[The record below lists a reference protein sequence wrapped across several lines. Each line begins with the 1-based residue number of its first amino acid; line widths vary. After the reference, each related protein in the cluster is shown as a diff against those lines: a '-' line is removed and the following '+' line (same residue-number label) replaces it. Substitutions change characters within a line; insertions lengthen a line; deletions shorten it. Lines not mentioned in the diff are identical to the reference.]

1 VLRVFDDASN
11 SKDTKKRQMF
21 FLIAAIATLYASYIW
36 LCGNTHLIKVI
47 RAVYPTMDTLILA
60 DKVIMITCAAISF
73 ATALVG
79 FKLFPAIVESF
90 QHFELGSDGKI
101 VHAENYLIEAVEL
114 VKESILMVS
123 DRNIVLKA
131 NEVSK
136 NLFGAKVVGT
146 PIGNYIHPDDAMMF
160 DDAVVRVANSYSFTP
175 ATIELRIRQP
185 QRGVDCT
192 PKSQSTTRIIASR
205 RLISDS
211 RVYATDDSA
220 GKNSPGTT
228 PSFRLRNMSSFRGA
242 KRESDEFTWIEI
254 TMCKGKQ
261 TNDNGG
267 FEYDLKMVCR
277 DIDDRKKRAL
287 YQTLMEGTEERGRIN
302 ESKLRYLSC
311 IAHDLKTPLQSFTY
325 LLDLLSHS
333 DLHEEQ
339 REYVEHANV
348 AIDLMK
354 LTISQTMD
362 ISKALTGAKLSP
374 RRTTVFIS
382 SVLQRVKIIIN
393 GYGKSVPVSFE
404 VAPDVCDEIITD
416 EEWLWQMLLNLLT
429 NACKYTDKG
438 SIKVRLSVTAEQLM
452 SDKGATEK
460 YSGLPPL
467 LMNNITPDMLLC
479 EVIDTGEPLPSTFYP
494 SCQDRLI
501 LCLCALLAMFFRC
514 GYQPR
519 KDSTHFQRL
528 RTSPGG
534 PSNWHGPGAVRCAHA
549 CRGPARHLRRAA
561 QLRVCHRHRHR
572 AVVRHPLPPRCDL
585 LVVYREP
592 RATHP
597 GKTVLPARPAR

>member
-1 VLRVFDDASN
+1 MLRVFDDASN
-11 SKDTKKRQMF
+11 SKDSKKRQMF

-47 RAVYPTMDTLILA
+47 RAVYPSMDSLLLA
-60 DKVIMITCAAISF
+60 DKVIMITCAGISF

-123 DRNIVLKA
+123 DQNIVLKA

-146 PIGNYIHPDDAMMF
+146 LIGSYIHPDDAMMF

-185 QRGVDCT
+185 QRGLTDST
-192 PKSQSTTRIIASR
+192 PKSQSTTRIMSKSR
-205 RLISDS
+205 VIPDS
-211 RVYATDDSA
+211 RVYVSDDSA

-228 PSFRLRNMSSFRGA
+228 PSFRLRDMSSYRGA
-242 KRESDEFTWIEI
+242 KRENEEFTWVEI

-261 TNDNGG
+261 TTDNGG

-287 YQTLMEGTEERGRIN
+287 YQSLMEGTEERGRIN

-325 LLDLLSHS
+325 SLDLLNHT
-333 DLHEEQ
+333 EMNTEQ
-339 REYVEHANV
+339 REYVQHATV

-362 ISKALTGAKLSP
+362 ISKALTGAKLTP

-382 SVLQRVKIIIN
+382 SVLNRVKIIIN

-479 EVIDTGEPLPSTFYP
+479 EVIDTGAPFTLFFTSSTVF
-494 SCQDRLI
+494 RL
-501 LCLCALLAMFFRC
+501 
-514 GYQPR
+514 
-519 KDSTHFQRL
+519 
-528 RTSPGG
+528 
-534 PSNWHGPGAVRCAHA
+534 
-549 CRGPARHLRRAA
+549 
-561 QLRVCHRHRHR
+561 
-572 AVVRHPLPPRCDL
+572 
-585 LVVYREP
+585 
-592 RATHP
+592 
-597 GKTVLPARPAR
+597 